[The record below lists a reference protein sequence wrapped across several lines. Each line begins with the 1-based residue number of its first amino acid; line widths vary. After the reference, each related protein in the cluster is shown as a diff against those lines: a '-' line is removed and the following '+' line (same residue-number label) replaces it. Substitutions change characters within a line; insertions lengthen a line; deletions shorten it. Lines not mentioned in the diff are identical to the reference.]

1 MPYVFYEE
9 LPDGMEEADVVERA
23 ELDSTLEELEAAREQ
38 RDQAIER
45 AEAAEDGWRKSKEK
59 YANTF
64 LRTKPKPTGGNAPDP
79 KAYGA
84 QSVRDL
90 FKIDKE

>member
-9 LPDGMEEADVVERA
+9 LPEGMEEADVVERA
-23 ELDSTLEELEAAREQ
+23 ELDSTLSELETAREQ

-45 AEAAEDGWRKSKEK
+45 AESAEDSLRKSREK

-64 LRTKPKPTGGNAPDP
+64 LKSPRPRGGEPEPQAQIGPT
-79 KAYGA
+79 
-84 QSVRDL
+84 SISDL
-90 FKIDKE
+90 FKLDNKE

>member
-1 MPYVFYEE
+1 MPYVYYEE
-9 LPDGMEEADVVERA
+9 LPEGMEEADVVERA
-23 ELDSTLEELEAAREQ
+23 ELDSTIEELETAREQ

-45 AEAAEDGWRKSKEK
+45 AETAEEGWRKSKEK

-64 LRTKPKPTGGNAPDP
+64 LRTKPRDEGFKPPDP

-84 QSVRDL
+84 QSVSEL